1 MVIPGAANQNYY
13 RRNQLQFGRGAERF
27 ICECGRYYNWIQGC
41 THCKSD
47 RMRTLMARKVAEK
60 KANGIPI
67 KSWQRR
73 GQKAY
78 ISRLANMYFTDT
90 IKFLKA
96 IERLEKRDEN
106 RNRVNQVKRK
116 IVQITKSL

>member
-1 MVIPGAANQNYY
+1 MNQGVVREFYY
-13 RRNQLQFGRGAERF
+13 RKDQLQFGRGAERF
-27 ICECGRYYNWIQGC
+27 VCECGRYYDWIRGC

-67 KSWQRR
+67 KSWQKR

-90 IKFLKA
+90 EKFLIA
-96 IERLEKRDEN
+96 IEKLEIKDGN
-106 RNRVNQVKRK
+106 RKRVNQVKRK
-116 IVQITKSL
+116 IVQKTKSF

>member
-1 MVIPGAANQNYY
+1 MNPGVVRELYY
-13 RRNQLQFGRGAERF
+13 RKDQLQFGRGAERF
-27 ICECGRYYNWIQGC
+27 ICECGRFYNWMSGC
-41 THCKSD
+41 IHCKSN

-96 IERLEKRDEN
+96 IAKLEVRDGN
-106 RNRVNQVKRK
+106 RKRVNQVKRK
-116 IVQITKSL
+116 IVKITKSL

>member
-1 MVIPGAANQNYY
+1 
-13 RRNQLQFGRGAERF
+13 
-27 ICECGRYYNWIQGC
+27 
-41 THCKSD
+41 
-47 RMRTLMARKVAEK
+47 MRTLMARKVAEK

-90 IKFLKA
+90 EKFLIA
-96 IERLEKRDEN
+96 IEKLEIKDGNRKRI
-106 RNRVNQVKRK
+106 NQVKRK
-116 IVQITKSL
+116 IVQKTKSF

>member
-1 MVIPGAANQNYY
+1 
-13 RRNQLQFGRGAERF
+13 LQFGRGAERF
-27 ICECGRYYNWIQGC
+27 VCECGRYYNWITGC

-60 KANGIPI
+60 RANGIPI
-67 KSWQRR
+67 KSWQKR

-78 ISRLANMYFTDT
+78 ISRLANMYFTHT
-90 IKFLKA
+90 IKYLKA
-96 IERLEKRDEN
+96 IKRLEKRDGD
-106 RNRVNQVKRK
+106 RKRVNQVKRK

>member
-1 MVIPGAANQNYY
+1 
-13 RRNQLQFGRGAERF
+13 
-27 ICECGRYYNWIQGC
+27 
-41 THCKSD
+41 
-47 RMRTLMARKVAEK
+47 MARKVAEK

-90 IKFLKA
+90 EKFLIA
-96 IERLEKRDEN
+96 IEKLEKKDGN
-106 RNRVNQVKRK
+106 RKRINQVKRK
-116 IVQITKSL
+116 IVQKTKSF

>member
-1 MVIPGAANQNYY
+1 
-13 RRNQLQFGRGAERF
+13 
-27 ICECGRYYNWIQGC
+27 
-41 THCKSD
+41 
-47 RMRTLMARKVAEK
+47 MRTLMARKVAEK

-90 IKFLKA
+90 EKFLKA
-96 IERLEKRDEN
+96 ISKLEKKDGN
-106 RNRVNQVKRK
+106 RKRVNQVKRK
-116 IVQITKSL
+116 IVQKTKSF

>member
-1 MVIPGAANQNYY
+1 
-13 RRNQLQFGRGAERF
+13 
-27 ICECGRYYNWIQGC
+27 
-41 THCKSD
+41 
-47 RMRTLMARKVAEK
+47 MRTLMARKVAEK

-96 IERLEKRDEN
+96 IAKLEKKDGDRK
-106 RNRVNQVKRK
+106 RVNQVKRK
-116 IVQITKSL
+116 IVKITKSL

>member
-1 MVIPGAANQNYY
+1 
-13 RRNQLQFGRGAERF
+13 
-27 ICECGRYYNWIQGC
+27 
-41 THCKSD
+41 
-47 RMRTLMARKVAEK
+47 MARKVAEK

-96 IERLEKRDEN
+96 IERLEIKDGN
-106 RNRVNQVKRK
+106 RKRVNQVKRK

>member
-1 MVIPGAANQNYY
+1 
-13 RRNQLQFGRGAERF
+13 
-27 ICECGRYYNWIQGC
+27 
-41 THCKSD
+41 
-47 RMRTLMARKVAEK
+47 MARKVAEK

-96 IERLEKRDEN
+96 IAKLEKKDGDRK
-106 RNRVNQVKRK
+106 RVNQVKRK
-116 IVQITKSL
+116 IVKITKSL

>member
-1 MVIPGAANQNYY
+1 
-13 RRNQLQFGRGAERF
+13 
-27 ICECGRYYNWIQGC
+27 
-41 THCKSD
+41 
-47 RMRTLMARKVAEK
+47 MRTLMARKVAEK

-90 IKFLKA
+90 EKFLIA
-96 IERLEKRDEN
+96 IEKLEIKDGN
-106 RNRVNQVKRK
+106 RKRVNQVKRK
-116 IVQITKSL
+116 IVQKTKSF

>member
-1 MVIPGAANQNYY
+1 
-13 RRNQLQFGRGAERF
+13 
-27 ICECGRYYNWIQGC
+27 
-41 THCKSD
+41 
-47 RMRTLMARKVAEK
+47 MRTLMARKVAEK

-90 IKFLKA
+90 EKFLIA
-96 IERLEKRDEN
+96 IEKLEKKDGN
-106 RNRVNQVKRK
+106 RKRVNQVKRK
-116 IVQITKSL
+116 IVQKTKSF